1 MKIAKQMI
9 LLSSGIAGGFLA
21 GYLMSSYQR
30 SDQFHEQKKRVE
42 TAISR
47 FSQVMKESQLRL
59 REVNSRMKKELTQ
72 PIPDLYRAT
81 ESLSFDENE
90 LIYD

>member
-1 MKIAKQMI
+1 MKIAKQVI

-21 GYLMSSYQR
+21 GYLTSSYQA
-30 SDQFHEQKKRVE
+30 SDQFREQKKRVE
-42 TAISR
+42 AAISR
-47 FSQVMKESQLRL
+47 FNEVLKESQIQLK
-59 REVNSRMKKELTQ
+59 EINSRMIRELTH
-72 PIPDLYRAT
+72 PLPDLYRAT